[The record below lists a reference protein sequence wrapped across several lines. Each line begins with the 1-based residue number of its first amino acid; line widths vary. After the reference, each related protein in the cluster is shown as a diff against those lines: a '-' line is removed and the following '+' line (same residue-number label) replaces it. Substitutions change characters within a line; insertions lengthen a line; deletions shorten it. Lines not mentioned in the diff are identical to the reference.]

1 MVTKAPQIAPGE
13 KLELRQTSKALG
25 VSPSTILKWT
35 AAGKMKAGRK
45 RVNGRMFWTG
55 TEILRVWK
63 ANM

>member
-1 MVTKAPQIAPGE
+1 MITTEPQIAQDA
-13 KLELRQTSKALG
+13 KLELREASKALE

-35 AAGKMKAGRK
+35 ATGKMKAGRK

-55 TEILRVWK
+55 SEILRVWR